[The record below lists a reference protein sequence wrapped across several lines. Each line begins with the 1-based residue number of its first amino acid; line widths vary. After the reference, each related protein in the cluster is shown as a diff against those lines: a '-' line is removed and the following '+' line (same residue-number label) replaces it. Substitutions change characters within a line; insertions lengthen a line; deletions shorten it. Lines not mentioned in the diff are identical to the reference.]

1 MVLQKDDKAFC
12 REVEGWA
19 AARLPLP
26 LIALALIEETVLG
39 GSDEL
44 ARPTAVIRVVGF
56 VMSGQCHHG
65 AMMKVVVPQG
75 VEPVTAALRRAR
87 QLGVLRLVL
96 SNDKG
101 DSAAPRRS
109 HLPRDG
115 GDNMIF
121 RSIEN
126 CLRRVEPQPVEMIL
140 VDPIARIG
148 DEEFAR
154 GAGIGTVEIDRLTP
168 FVVVAIGEISR
179 GEQFEIVSVRAEMVV
194 DDVEDDGDPESMGA
208 VDEATK
214 IHRSAV
220 EPGWCEEVDAVISPA
235 EPAREFRHGHNFEAG
250 DTELRESR
258 QLSRSG
264 FPASVRGEGANMH
277 LVYDELLARPPAPRT
292 VGPSEVSR
300 IDDFRRSVWTFRLK
314 SRRRVG
320 KCPFTSIKTKTI
332 AHAGSRGQAPQ

>member
-1 MVLQKDDKAFC
+1 MLGGGD
-12 REVEGWA
+12 ELGWA
-19 AARLPLP
+19 
-26 LIALALIEETVLG
+26 
-39 GSDEL
+39 
-44 ARPTAVIRVVGF
+44 TAVIRVVGL
-56 VMSGQCHHG
+56 VMSGQRNHG
-65 AMMKVVVPQG
+65 AVMEVVIPQG
-75 VEPVTAALRRAR
+75 VEPVTAPLGRTR

-96 SNDKG
+96 SDDKG
-101 DSAAPRRS
+101 ASSAPRRS

-154 GAGIGTVEIDRLTP
+154 RPGIGTVEIDGLTP
-168 FVVVAIGEISR
+168 FVVVAIGEIGL
-179 GEQFEIVSVRAEMVV
+179 GERFEIVSVRAEMVV

-208 VDEATK
+208 VDEAAK

-235 EPAREFRHGHNFEAG
+235 EPAREFPHGHNFEAS
-250 DTELRESR
+250 DTELGKSR

-264 FPASVRGEGANMH
+264 FPASVRGEGADMH
-277 LVYDELLARPPAPRT
+277 LVDDELLARPPAPRP
-292 VGPSEVSR
+292 VGPSEILG
-300 IDDFRRSVWTFRLK
+300 IDDLRRSVRSFRLEP
-314 SRRRVG
+314 RRRVG
-320 KCPFTSIKTKTI
+320 KCPVPSIETQTI

>member
-1 MVLQKDDKAFC
+1 M
-12 REVEGWA
+12 
-19 AARLPLP
+19 P
-26 LIALALIEETVLG
+26 
-39 GSDEL
+39 
-44 ARPTAVIRVVGF
+44 
-56 VMSGQCHHG
+56 GQRYHG
-65 AMMKVVVPQG
+65 AVMEVVVPQG
-75 VEPVTAALRRAR
+75 VEPVTAVLGRAR

-96 SNDKG
+96 SDDKG
-101 DSAAPRRS
+101 ASAAPRRS

-154 GAGIGTVEIDRLTP
+154 RPGIGTVEIDGLTP

-208 VDEATK
+208 VDEAAK

-220 EPGWCEEVDAVISPA
+220 EPGRCEEVDAVISPT
-235 EPAREFRHGHNFEAG
+235 EPAWEFRHGHNFEAG

-258 QLSRSG
+258 QFTRSG
-264 FPASVRGEGANMH
+264 FPASIRREGADMH
-277 LVYDELLARPPAPRT
+277 LVDDELLARPPAPRT

-300 IDDFRRSVWTFRLK
+300 IDDFRRSMRPFRLK
-314 SRRRVG
+314 SRRRVWQCG
-320 KCPFTSIKTKTI
+320 FTPIEAETI
-332 AHAGSRGQAPQ
+332 AHAGPRRQAPQ